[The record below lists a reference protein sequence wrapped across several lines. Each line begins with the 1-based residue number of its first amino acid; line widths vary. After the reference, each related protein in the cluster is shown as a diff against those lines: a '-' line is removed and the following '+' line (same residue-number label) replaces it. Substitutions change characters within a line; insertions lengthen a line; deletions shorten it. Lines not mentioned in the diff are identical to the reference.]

1 MADDMPPYLS
11 DSEVDRLFRE
21 IVGMAS
27 GGSRMTSL
35 IELTIS
41 QREDR
46 LKQMEQVILRLL
58 QASGGTMKAGDLLIE
73 VATEVECSI
82 GDVTAAVSRLEESRK
97 IDPSNG
103 SQVILISPPGA
114 TMEE

>member
-1 MADDMPPYLS
+1 
-11 DSEVDRLFRE
+11 
-21 IVGMAS
+21 
-27 GGSRMTSL
+27 MTSL